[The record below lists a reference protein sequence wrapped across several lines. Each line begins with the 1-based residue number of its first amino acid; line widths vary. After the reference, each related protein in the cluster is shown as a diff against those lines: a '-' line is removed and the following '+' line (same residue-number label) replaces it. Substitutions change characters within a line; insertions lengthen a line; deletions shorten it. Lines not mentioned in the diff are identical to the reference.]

1 MVSTKNNSTR
11 IGLMVAGLLGGD
23 VTLDFECITS
33 SPFSFFL
40 RINEK

>member
-1 MVSTKNNSTR
+1 MVPTKNNS
-11 IGLMVAGLLGGD
+11 IKGGLKVAGLLGGD

-40 RINEK
+40 RIDEK